1 MTIKDQQGIRGLAAA
16 QRDAVERQ
24 QGTRS
29 AARNRSSGAALDA
42 AAQLFRIVYP
52 GQFANADKTKA
63 SIMVEISC
71 ETVFL
76 PIKSRLHE
84 RR

>member
-1 MTIKDQQGIRGLAAA
+1 MTIKDLRGIRDLVAAYG
-16 QRDAVERQ
+16 DAAKRQ

-52 GQFANADKTKA
+52 G
-63 SIMVEISC
+63 
-71 ETVFL
+71 
-76 PIKSRLHE
+76 
-84 RR
+84 